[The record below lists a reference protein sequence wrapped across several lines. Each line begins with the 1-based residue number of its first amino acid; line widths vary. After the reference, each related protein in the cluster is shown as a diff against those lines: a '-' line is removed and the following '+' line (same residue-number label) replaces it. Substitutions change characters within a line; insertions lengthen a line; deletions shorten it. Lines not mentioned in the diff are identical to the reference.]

1 MKLWWITNTVRVGL
15 ERAAIEALLRDE
27 KWLSIERWTL
37 IGGKFA
43 LEGTITAHEIA
54 YPIRL
59 LYPDQFPEVPAWVEP
74 KDPAAQWSSH
84 QYGPG
89 GSLCLELR
97 PDNWVMEA
105 TGADVLRSAYHL
117 LQEETPL
124 GEKDQRCEVPS
135 AHNVGAIQAYDYS
148 LNPVFIGA
156 RCRDRILEGSAQ
168 ELHAFQG
175 TLHDDVWPFV
185 VHDLEDRRSS
195 RRPPSNAADTIEC
208 QIVVSGQPAP
218 TAVKTREELIAAA
231 GLSDDT
237 VGLVAA
243 STHVLVL
250 FVGREESWAFQ
261 VLAKISPVKRR
272 VVVLPAS
279 EGDRSARAGVCAGKS
294 AAIVGAGSIGSKI
307 AETLARSGVSKFVLA
322 DGDVLLPDNLERHAL
337 DWSEVGH
344 RKARGLKRRI
354 ESIVPGAV
362 VEVVDE
368 NFNWQRSA
376 KTHAWQVSVLAECD
390 IIVDATGDAATALFL
405 GAIAA
410 ANGKPFVSI
419 EVFEGGI
426 GALVASYVP
435 GRDAIYASSRAAFL
449 AWCEQQP
456 SQPPV
461 SRGRRYEA
469 LADDGTPFVADDAA
483 VGIAAGHGGRVILD
497 ILDGKPAARE
507 AAWLLIGLSAAWV
520 FNGHGHT
527 IRLDPGGAEPDQEAA
542 VDEDARSF
550 ALAIAAEALGENS
563 RSA

>member
-1 MKLWWITNTVRVGL
+1 MKLWWITDSVRVGR
-15 ERAAIEALLRDE
+15 EKAAIEALLRDE
-27 KWLSIERWTL
+27 KWFAIERWTL
-37 IGGKFA
+37 FDGKFA
-43 LEGTITAHEIA
+43 VEGAILAHGIA
-54 YPIRL
+54 YSVRL

-74 KDPAAQWSSH
+74 KDPAAKWSSH

-117 LQEETPL
+117 LAGENPL
-124 GEKDQRCEVPS
+124 GEKSERCEVPS

-156 RCRDRILEGSAQ
+156 RCHDRILEGSAH
-168 ELHAFQG
+168 ELNAFQG
-175 TLHDDVWPFV
+175 AYRDDVWPFV
-185 VHDLEDRRSS
+185 VHDLEDRQGA
-195 RRPPSNAADTIEC
+195 RRPPANPADTIEC
-208 QIVVSGQPAP
+208 RILVSTQTPPA
-218 TAVKTREELIAAA
+218 VLKTREELITAA
-231 GLSDDT
+231 GFGDE
-237 VGLVAA
+237 AA
-243 STHVLVL
+243 ELIATSTHVLVL
-250 FVGREESWAFQ
+250 FVGIEESWAFQ
-261 VLAKISPVKRR
+261 VLAKVSPVRRR

-279 EGDRSARAGVCAGKS
+279 DGYRSARAAES
-294 AAIVGAGSIGSKI
+294 AKKCVAIVGAGSIGSKI
-307 AETLARSGVSKFVLA
+307 SETLARSGVSRFVLA

-344 RKARGLKRRI
+344 RKVCGLKRRI
-354 ESIVPGAV
+354 QSIVPGALV
-362 VEVVDE
+362 DVIDE

-376 KTHAWQVSVLAECD
+376 KTHAWQVSALAECD
-390 IIVDATGDAATALFL
+390 LIVDATGDAATALFL

-435 GRDAIYASSRAAFL
+435 ERDAIYARSRAAFL

-456 SQPPV
+456 NKPPP
-461 SRGRRYEA
+461 SHGRRYEA

-483 VGIAAGHGGRVILD
+483 VTVAAGQGGRVILD

-507 AAWLLIGLSAAWV
+507 AAWLLIGLSAAWI

-527 IRLDPGGAEPDQEAA
+527 IRLDPGAPQPQQAA
-542 VDEDARSF
+542 LVDEEARSF
-550 ALAIAAEALGENS
+550 ALAVAAEALGENS